1 MKITLLTLF
10 PEQFDGFLGTSIIKK
25 AILQELVE
33 VEVVNIRDYTLD
45 KHNRVDDYPFGGGA
59 GLVMKCQPIM
69 DAIKAVRTE
78 SSWVIYLGPAGPT
91 FNQNKA
97 KELATSIEHLILLC
111 GHYEG
116 IDERILSV
124 VDETISIGDYILT
137 GGELAA
143 MVVSDAIIRL
153 QKGVITD
160 ESTIEESFEN
170 DLLEYPQYTFPRSY
184 EGMDVP
190 EVLLSGHHENIRLY
204 RLKEALR
211 KTYLI
216 RPDLLE
222 GKELSKEEKQF
233 LNEIKREEIEK

>member
-1 MKITLLTLF
+1 MKITILTLF
-10 PEQFDGFLGTSIIKK
+10 PEQFEGFINTSIIKK
-25 AILQELVE
+25 ARLKELVTIDIID
-33 VEVVNIRDYTLD
+33 IRNYTLD

-69 DAIKAVRTE
+69 DAIKAHRNDN
-78 SSWVIYLGPAGPT
+78 SHVIYMGPAGET
-91 FNQNKA
+91 FKQSKA
-97 KELATSIEHLILLC
+97 KQLAVDYEHLILLC

-143 MVVSDAIIRL
+143 MVVSDAVIRL
-153 QKGVITD
+153 QEGVITA
-160 ESTIEESFEN
+160 ESTHEESFEN
-170 DLLEYPQYTFPRSY
+170 HLLEYPQYTFPREY
-184 EGMDVP
+184 EGMAVP
-190 EVLLSGHHENIRLY
+190 GVLLSGHHENIRKY

-211 KTYLI
+211 KTKQI

-222 GKELSKEEKQF
+222 QKQLTKEELILLESLEDQD
-233 LNEIKREEIEK
+233 